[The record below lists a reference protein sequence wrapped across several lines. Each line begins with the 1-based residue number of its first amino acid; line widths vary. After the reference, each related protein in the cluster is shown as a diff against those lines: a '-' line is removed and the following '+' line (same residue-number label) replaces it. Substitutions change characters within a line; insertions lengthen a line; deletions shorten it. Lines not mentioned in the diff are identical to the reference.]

1 MPKLLMATILTMMF
15 SIVVSIAKSTLFPPN
30 YEHISYELSVM
41 ELEEIKTKS
50 SELPELELKDH
61 DAFLFDIGM
70 RESSNNYKIVNKF
83 GYMGKYQFG
92 KQTLKAIGIKT
103 TKQEFLNNPELQ
115 EEAMRL
121 LLIDNK
127 KRLQKYIDKY
137 EGTYLHGVYITESG
151 VLAGAHLAGVG
162 NVRKFFRK
170 GWEFKD
176 GKGTKMT
183 SYMKKF
189 SGYSLDI

>member
-1 MPKLLMATILTMMF
+1 MSKLLMATILTMML
-15 SIVVSIAKSTLFPPN
+15 SIVVSIAKSALFPPN
-30 YEHISYELSVM
+30 YEHISYELSAI
-41 ELEEIKTKS
+41 ELEEINTKS
-50 SELPELELKDH
+50 SKLPELKVKDH
-61 DAFLFDIGM
+61 DAFLFDMGM
-70 RESSNNYKIVNKF
+70 RESSNNYKIVNNF

-92 KQTLKAIGIKT
+92 KQTLKAIGIKV

-127 KRLQKYIDKY
+127 KRLKKYIDKY
-137 EGTYLHGVYITESG
+137 QGTYLHGVYITESG

-189 SGYSLDI
+189 AGYSLDI

>member
-1 MPKLLMATILTMMF
+1 MPKILYATIVTMML
-15 SIVVSIAKSTLFPPN
+15 SIAVSIAKATLFPPT
-30 YEHISYELSVM
+30 YEHITFEVNEVEPI
-41 ELEEIKTKS
+41 ELEVQS
-50 SELPELELKDH
+50 SKVPKVKVKDH
-61 DAFLFDIGM
+61 DAFLFDMGM
-70 RESSNNYKIVNKF
+70 RESSNNYKIVNKW

-92 KQTLKAIGIKT
+92 KQTLKAIGINT

-127 KRLQKYIDKY
+127 KRLQRYIDKY
-137 EGTYLHGVYITESG
+137 QGQSLHGVYITESG
-151 VLAGAHLAGVG
+151 VLAAAHLAGVG
-162 NVRKFFRK
+162 NVKKFFRK
-170 GWEFKD
+170 GYEFKD

-189 SGYSLDI
+189 SGYQLDF